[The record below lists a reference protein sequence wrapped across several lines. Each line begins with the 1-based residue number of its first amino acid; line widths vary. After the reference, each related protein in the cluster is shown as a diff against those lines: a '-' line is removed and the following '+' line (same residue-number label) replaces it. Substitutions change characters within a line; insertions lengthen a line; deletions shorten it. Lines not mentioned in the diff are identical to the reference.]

1 MTARLRALARLL
13 FPEFAIVLVVVI
25 ASRSSSAHV
34 SIAGF
39 APVFALAVLATGLLL
54 AWRFHRSRLAFAT
67 VLLALTWL
75 VMPHPHP
82 SAGALALF
90 HATAALL
97 PLNLLAL
104 AITGERGVF
113 SPAGLRR
120 WSALALQVGVLA
132 LGSRIG
138 PQGLSRIARLDL
150 LTSAITSRIG
160 LPAPAVLAFAVTLV
174 LLATLWIRDPS
185 SPGRN
190 LFWVTVSALAAVTL
204 GRTGAEAELC
214 FATGGL
220 VLLLGVIEA
229 SYLLAYHDALTN
241 IPGRRAF
248 DEALL
253 RLGEHYAIAMVDVDH
268 FKQFNDHHGHDAG
281 DQVLRMVAARLG
293 AVEGG
298 GTAYRYG
305 GEEFAV
311 LFPGK
316 SAEEALPAMDKVR
329 QVIAD
334 ATFTI
339 RSRLRPR
346 RRPSEVKS
354 KRRAPTRATVTVSA
368 GVAERGGRAS
378 APRQVVDAADK
389 ALYAAK
395 AAGRNRV
402 HS

>member
-1 MTARLRALARLL
+1 MSARLSALARAL
-13 FPEFAIVLVVVI
+13 FPEAAIVTVVVI
-25 ASRSSSAHV
+25 ASRSPSAHG

-39 APVFALAVLATGLLL
+39 APVYALAVFATGLLL
-54 AWRFHRSRLAFAT
+54 AWRFHRSRLAFAS

-75 VMPHPHP
+75 VLPHPHP
-82 SAGALALF
+82 TAGALALF
-90 HATAALL
+90 HATAALV

-104 AITGERGVF
+104 GITGERGIF

-120 WSALALQVGVLA
+120 WAALALQVGVLA
-132 LGSRIG
+132 LCSRLG
-138 PQGLSRIARLDL
+138 PQALSRIARLDI
-150 LTSAITSRIG
+150 LTATITSRVG
-160 LPAPAVLAFAVTLV
+160 LPAPAVLAFGVSLV
-174 LLATLWIRDPS
+174 LLLTLWIRDPS

-190 LFWVTVSALAAVTL
+190 LFWVTVCALAAVTL

-214 FATGGL
+214 LATGGL
-220 VLLLGVIEA
+220 VLVLGVIEA
-229 SYLLAYHDALTN
+229 SYHLAYHDALTN

-253 RLGEHYAIAMVDVDH
+253 RLGDHYAIAMVDVDH
-268 FKQFNDHHGHDAG
+268 FKQFNDRHGHDAG

-293 AVEGG
+293 AVAGG

-316 SAEEALPAMDKVR
+316 SAAEALPSMDAVR
-329 QVIAD
+329 EVVAD

-346 RRPSEVKS
+346 RRPSEPKA
-354 KRRAPTRATVTVSA
+354 KRHPPTHATVTFSA

-378 APRQVVDAADK
+378 SPRQVVEAADR

-402 HS
+402 SA